1 MQDQLSNIAEF
12 FDALTS
18 NEISQLRAA
27 HDELMS
33 LPPEDLADLSD
44 ALDAVAVDPD
54 LYPALK
60 RAATEAGDDS
70 LPAEYNPQ
78 AISILNAVT
87 KSAVGSMTR
96 KPMRNG
102 GIAGVHPTD
111 TITAHITPGEALLLE
126 SRGGAGTVN
135 PMTGNREYFLKN
147 IGKIFKKVGKTL
159 KKAAPLILSVGA
171 TAVLGPAGLGL
182 SPMVAGAVG
191 SGLSTLVT
199 GGSPEDALKSA
210 AIGGAVGFAAGKLGL
225 AGGETASSAPQGAAA
240 ATTAKGTAAAK
251 TADTVRALG
260 PKGSTVAAP
269 TEGGITSTLTD
280 KASNFFQN
288 TLSPNRAMPTPQ
300 DITGSEAFQQ
310 LRAQGISADK
320 AFETVGQQMTP
331 SAFSRYAPLAALGVG
346 ALALTGGFEEEE
358 AAPTAND
365 LYMQRMQNQQ
375 QQVDQML
382 AADPQAFSIF
392 PAGSQ
397 GGISMA
403 PYQSPA
409 YQTDT
414 NYRIAFKEGGP
425 ADDYGFEDARASRS
439 PAAKSAPS
447 GTDRSEGPDRSG
459 FGGFV
464 SNLADRA
471 GEAFSS
477 AREQQV
483 AKEKRMAALAES
495 RAAAGAKDRFL
506 GPGGTLHRAWNEFVG
521 QPTSTPQFYSS
532 ATSEGPRQQ
541 QAPPPAYRPP
551 IIPPGWTPQGYEAA
565 NPDLSQYLQQYPGA
579 LQGQAREQ
587 WLQQHWLSQ
596 GAQQNR
602 PFAPAEQLQSA
613 QGLFSSLRGATGAL
627 DPESSMYSD
636 PYQGGLASLS
646 IQRTPMQAGGLPTSM
661 TPGQS
666 GDPLWEQIMGREYQK
681 HIQGFGKDWNTP
693 KTSPAERAAQLAR
706 MQQSYMIQR
715 NAMAPRPAAPRSA
728 ARAPSPSSSSS
739 SASAPSV
746 AAGYPGGIGEL
757 PGARPLYPGADSMLP
772 PPPQYVHQIPNV
784 SGVPYSPAG
793 AGFTNALDEAQQYY
807 SALNAGADPFV
818 INAAERVANEGVTM
832 AGGGSPKMQLP
843 DNNNQFRQ
851 TPVGPRINGQVQG
864 PGTDTS
870 DNIAAALS
878 PNEFVFTARAVRG
891 AGDGDMNRGIQAMYD
906 LMHGFEQR
914 A

>member
-44 ALDAVAVDPD
+44 ALDAVAVNPD

-60 RAATEAGDDS
+60 RAAAEAGDDS

-96 KPMRNG
+96 KPMRSG
-102 GIAGVHPTD
+102 GIAGIHPTD

-159 KKAAPLILSVGA
+159 KKAAPLILSIGA

-225 AGGETASSAPQGAAA
+225 AGGETASSAPQGTAA

-251 TADTVRALG
+251 TADTVRALA

-269 TEGGITSTLTD
+269 TEGGITASLTD
-280 KASNFFQN
+280 KASDFWQN

-300 DITGSEAFQQ
+300 DITGSDAFQQ
-310 LRAQGISADK
+310 LRAQGVSPDT
-320 AFETVGQQMTP
+320 AFKTVSEQMTP

-346 ALALTGGFEEEE
+346 ALALTGGFDEEE

-375 QQVDQML
+375 QQLDQML
-382 AADPQAFSIF
+382 AADPQALSIF
-392 PAGSQ
+392 GSSPQ

-403 PYQSPA
+403 A
-409 YQTDT
+409 YQPPSYITDPS
-414 NYRIAFKEGGP
+414 YRVAYQKGGLG
-425 ADDYGFEDARASRS
+425 ADEDKSLGYMDNRGDRSPTAMSSDAR
-439 PAAKSAPS
+439 SAPS
-447 GTDRSEGPDRSG
+447 DTDRSEGSRQKGESGISLRDFLGDIGAMATSATKPLSTTAAQARAKSDR
-459 FGGFV
+459 
-464 SNLADRA
+464 L
-471 GEAFSS
+471 
-477 AREQQV
+477 
-483 AKEKRMAALAES
+483 
-495 RAAAGAKDRFL
+495 AAAEGNDRFF
-506 GPGGTLHRAWNEFVG
+506 GPGGTLHRGWNEFFG
-521 QPTSTPQFYSS
+521 YESQTPQFYSS
-532 ATSEGPRQQ
+532 ATSEAPRQQ
-541 QAPPPAYRPP
+541 APAYRPP

-565 NPDLSQYLQQYPGA
+565 NPDLSQYLSQYPGA

-596 GAQQNR
+596 GARQNR
-602 PFAPAEQLQSA
+602 PFAPAQQLQSA

-661 TPGQS
+661 VPGQS
-666 GDPLWEQIMGREYQK
+666 GDPLWEQIMGAKPRRQNVQ
-681 HIQGFGKDWNTP
+681 HSW
-693 KTSPAERAAQLAR
+693 RACRHR
-706 MQQSYMIQR
+706 MCCSGR
-715 NAMAPRPAAPRSA
+715 PWLRALRRLGPPLRACRPAAAQALLQS
-728 ARAPSPSSSSS
+728 
-739 SASAPSV
+739 
-746 AAGYPGGIGEL
+746 L
-757 PGARPLYPGADSMLP
+757 PGIPAASGSCLALVRCIRERTPCFRRLRSMCTRSPTCLAFRTRRRGQGLP
-772 PPPQYVHQIPNV
+772 
-784 SGVPYSPAG
+784 
-793 AGFTNALDEAQQYY
+793 T
-807 SALNAGADPFV
+807 
-818 INAAERVANEGVTM
+818 R
-832 AGGGSPKMQLP
+832 
-843 DNNNQFRQ
+843 
-851 TPVGPRINGQVQG
+851 
-864 PGTDTS
+864 
-870 DNIAAALS
+870 
-878 PNEFVFTARAVRG
+878 
-891 AGDGDMNRGIQAMYD
+891 
-906 LMHGFEQR
+906 
-914 A
+914 

>member
-44 ALDAVAVDPD
+44 ALDAVAVNPD

-60 RAATEAGDDS
+60 RAAAEAGDDS

-96 KPMRNG
+96 KPMRSG
-102 GIAGVHPTD
+102 GIAGIHPTD

-159 KKAAPLILSVGA
+159 KKAAPLILSIGA

-225 AGGETASSAPQGAAA
+225 AGGETASSAPQGTAA

-251 TADTVRALG
+251 TADTVRALA

-269 TEGGITSTLTD
+269 TEGGITASLTD
-280 KASNFFQN
+280 KASDFWQN

-300 DITGSEAFQQ
+300 DITGSDAFQQ
-310 LRAQGISADK
+310 LRAQGVSPDT
-320 AFETVGQQMTP
+320 AFKTVSEQMTP

-346 ALALTGGFEEEE
+346 ALALTGGFDEEE

-375 QQVDQML
+375 QQLDQML
-382 AADPQAFSIF
+382 AADPQALSIF
-392 PAGSQ
+392 GSSPQ

-403 PYQSPA
+403 A
-409 YQTDT
+409 YQPPSYITDPS
-414 NYRIAFKEGGP
+414 YRVAFKKG
-425 ADDYGFEDARASRS
+425 
-439 PAAKSAPS
+439 
-447 GTDRSEGPDRSG
+447 G
-459 FGGFV
+459 FGGDTNQVGDFGDLDPAGMK
-464 SNLADRA
+464 SMSAAKAQRDGGAGADRA
-471 GEAFSS
+471 F
-477 AREQQV
+477 Q
-483 AKEKRMAALAES
+483 EKLAE
-495 RAAAGAKDRFL
+495 RQKRDAKVAQYSPQAPQNDNVF
-506 GPGGTLHRAWNEFVG
+506 GEGGKLHRWGHEVLGLPLVRNPELFN
-521 QPTSTPQFYSS
+521 TSGG
-532 ATSEGPRQQ
+532 EGPM
-541 QAPPPAYRPP
+541 QAPPPPAYRPP

-565 NPDLSQYLQQYPGA
+565 NPDLSQYLSQYPGA

-596 GAQQNR
+596 GARQNR
-602 PFAPAEQLQSA
+602 PFAPAQQLQSA

-661 TPGQS
+661 VPGQS

-681 HIQGFGKDWNTP
+681 HIQGFGRDWNTR

-706 MQQSYMIQR
+706 MQTSYVLQR
-715 NAMAPRPAAPRSA
+715 QAMAPRPAAPRPA
-728 ARAPSPSSSSS
+728 APSSSSS

-757 PGARPLYPGADSMLP
+757 PGARPLYPGADAMLP

-793 AGFTNALDEAQQYY
+793 AGFTNALNEAQQYY
-807 SALNAGADPFV
+807 SALNAGADPFI
-818 INAAERVANEGVTM
+818 INAAERVANEGITM
-832 AGGGSPKMQLP
+832 AAGGSPKMQLP

>member
-18 NEISQLRAA
+18 DEISQLRAA

-44 ALDAVAVDPD
+44 ALDAVAVNPD

-60 RAATEAGDDS
+60 RAAAEAGDDS

-102 GIAGVHPTD
+102 GIAGIHPTD

-159 KKAAPLILSVGA
+159 KKAAPLILSIGA

-225 AGGETASSAPQGAAA
+225 AGGETASSAPQGTAA

-251 TADTVRALG
+251 TADTVRALA

-269 TEGGITSTLTD
+269 TEGGITASLTD
-280 KASNFFQN
+280 KASDFWQN

-300 DITGSEAFQQ
+300 DITGSDAFQQ
-310 LRAQGISADK
+310 LRAQGVSPDT
-320 AFETVGQQMTP
+320 AFKTVSEQMTP

-346 ALALTGGFEEEE
+346 ALALTGGFDEEE

-375 QQVDQML
+375 QQLDQML
-382 AADPQAFSIF
+382 AADPQALSIF
-392 PAGSQ
+392 GSSPQ

-403 PYQSPA
+403 A
-409 YQTDT
+409 YQPPSYITDPS
-414 NYRIAFKEGGP
+414 YRVAYQKGGLG
-425 ADDYGFEDARASRS
+425 ADEDKSLGYMDNRGDRSPTAMSSDAR
-439 PAAKSAPS
+439 SAPS
-447 GTDRSEGPDRSG
+447 DTDRSEGPERSG
-459 FGGFV
+459 FSGFV
-464 SNLADRA
+464 SNLADRVD
-471 GEAFSS
+471 EAYSS
-477 AREQQV
+477 ARDQQR
-483 AKEKRMAALAES
+483 AKEKRMA
-495 RAAAGAKDRFL
+495 AKDRFL
-506 GPGGTLHRAWNEFVG
+506 GPGGRLHQQWNEFVG

-532 ATSEGPRQQ
+532 ATSEAPRQQ
-541 QAPPPAYRPP
+541 APAYRPP

-565 NPDLSQYLQQYPGA
+565 NPDLSQYLSQYPGA

-596 GAQQNR
+596 GARQNR
-602 PFAPAEQLQSA
+602 PFAPAQQLQSA

-661 TPGQS
+661 VPGQS
-666 GDPLWEQIMGREYQK
+666 GDPLWEQIME
-681 HIQGFGKDWNTP
+681 HIQGFGRDWNTR

-706 MQQSYMIQR
+706 MQTSYVLQR
-715 NAMAPRPAAPRSA
+715 QAMAPRPAAPRPA
-728 ARAPSPSSSSS
+728 APRVSSSS

-757 PGARPLYPGADSMLP
+757 PGARPLYPGADAMLP

-793 AGFTNALDEAQQYY
+793 AGFTNALNEAQQYY
-807 SALNAGADPFV
+807 SALNAGADPFI
-818 INAAERVANEGVTM
+818 INAAERVANEGITM
-832 AGGGSPKMQLP
+832 AAGGSPKMQLP
-843 DNNNQFRQ
+843 DNNYQFQQ
-851 TPVGPRINGQVQG
+851 TPVGPRINGQVRG

>member
-70 LPAEYNPQ
+70 LPEEYSPQ

-135 PMTGNREYFLKN
+135 PMTGNQEYFLKN

-159 KKAAPLILSVGA
+159 KKAAPLILSIGA

-240 ATTAKGTAAAK
+240 ATTTARTGEAIRALGATTPAVEYGSAGYTPNMAASAGTAAA
-251 TADTVRALG
+251 
-260 PKGSTVAAP
+260 PS
-269 TEGGITSTLTD
+269 GGITASLKDT
-280 KASNFFQN
+280 ASNVWQN
-288 TLSPNRAMPTPQ
+288 TLSPNRGMPTPQ

-310 LRAQGISADK
+310 LTAQGVSADT
-320 AFETVGQQMTP
+320 AFKTVSEQMTP

-403 PYQSPA
+403 A
-409 YQTDT
+409 YQPPSYITDPS
-414 NYRIAFKEGGP
+414 YRVAFRRGG
-425 ADDYGFEDARASRS
+425 AAEYGDPGYNASESSSRGGAAEYGDPGYNASERS
-439 PAAKSAPS
+439 SSRGGAPEYGDPGYTPDMAASNR
-447 GTDRSEGPDRSG
+447 GGEGPQSSTRSTPQYG
-459 FGGFV
+459 DPGY
-464 SNLADRA
+464 APD
-471 GEAFSS
+471 
-477 AREQQV
+477 
-483 AKEKRMAALAES
+483 MAAQN
-495 RAAAGAKDRFL
+495 RFL
-506 GPGGTLHRAWNEFVG
+506 GPGGTLHRMWNDFVG
-521 QPTSTPQFYSS
+521 QPTRTPQFYSS

-541 QAPPPAYRPP
+541 APAYRPP

-602 PFAPAEQLQSA
+602 PFRCAV
-613 QGLFSSLRGATGAL
+613 R
-627 DPESSMYSD
+627 
-636 PYQGGLASLS
+636 
-646 IQRTPMQAGGLPTSM
+646 QAHL
-661 TPGQS
+661 
-666 GDPLWEQIMGREYQK
+666 IR
-681 HIQGFGKDWNTP
+681 
-693 KTSPAERAAQLAR
+693 RAACTQIR
-706 MQQSYMIQR
+706 TK
-715 NAMAPRPAAPRSA
+715 AAWR
-728 ARAPSPSSSSS
+728 R
-739 SASAPSV
+739 
-746 AAGYPGGIGEL
+746 
-757 PGARPLYPGADSMLP
+757 
-772 PPPQYVHQIPNV
+772 
-784 SGVPYSPAG
+784 
-793 AGFTNALDEAQQYY
+793 
-807 SALNAGADPFV
+807 
-818 INAAERVANEGVTM
+818 
-832 AGGGSPKMQLP
+832 
-843 DNNNQFRQ
+843 
-851 TPVGPRINGQVQG
+851 
-864 PGTDTS
+864 
-870 DNIAAALS
+870 
-878 PNEFVFTARAVRG
+878 
-891 AGDGDMNRGIQAMYD
+891 
-906 LMHGFEQR
+906 
-914 A
+914 